1 MGYQNLAK
9 TLRNQS
15 NLVGTPKK
23 CLTFLLRTI
32 QDVRHTRFS
41 IFILYYLKFILSWHM
56 LHDMAKNKFQMYN
69 SIIQSNMAD
78 FQQIQDGRLS
88 ALWKFRNFHERSLN
102 PQVIV
107 PLRS

>member
-1 MGYQNLAK
+1 
-9 TLRNQS
+9 
-15 NLVGTPKK
+15 
-23 CLTFLLRTI
+23 
-32 QDVRHTRFS
+32 
-41 IFILYYLKFILSWHM
+41 M